1 MVRFPLRNLESEM
14 EMKKS
19 QKAGVRRNRSRCFS
33 PTPLYPNT
41 PVPGH
46 PCSPTQKERGQAVVL
61 FALILPIMSI
71 FAVLIME
78 YMVTTARMMSAVAA
92 ADLAAHAGV
101 QEITVDP
108 DGTIRA
114 TDKGRQV
121 AGAYFQA
128 QRIEHVTLTNIECG
142 LFQNRPACRVA
153 VQVQTPGYILPK
165 KKVAV
170 NAIGYLAHGVTR
182 GDQ

>member
-1 MVRFPLRNLESEM
+1 MVLRMVCIPFGNLESEM
-14 EMKKS
+14 EMKAS
-19 QKAGVRRNRSRCFS
+19 QSSSDGAGSH
-33 PTPLYPNT
+33 L
-41 PVPGH
+41 
-46 PCSPTQKERGQAVVL
+46 QRGQAVAL
-61 FALILPIMSI
+61 FALLLPIMSI

-92 ADLAAHAGV
+92 ADLAAHAGA

-114 TDKGRQV
+114 TDKGQLV

-128 QRIEHVTLTNIECG
+128 QQMENVSLTNIQCG
-142 LFQNRPACRVA
+142 IFQNRPACRVA
-153 VQVQTPGYILPK
+153 VQVQSPGYILPK
-165 KKVAV
+165 KWVPV
-170 NAIGYLAHGVTR
+170 NAVGYLAHGVTR

>member
-1 MVRFPLRNLESEM
+1 MLGRKGE
-14 EMKKS
+14 
-19 QKAGVRRNRSRCFS
+19 C
-33 PTPLYPNT
+33 
-41 PVPGH
+41 
-46 PCSPTQKERGQAVVL
+46 CSSVQKERGQAHRRNFPENTQGQAGQAVVL

-92 ADLAAHAGV
+92 ADLAAHAGA

-128 QRIEHVTLTNIECG
+128 QQMENVSLMNIQCG

-165 KKVAV
+165 KWVPV